1 MSSRSPL
8 HAPRRLS
15 PLATVALFLAGLAAG
30 CASSPPAVTAP
41 ELIAITSHYAG
52 DPIGGPIVS
61 DTALELELNGDD
73 AVEVHGQLFVLSQ
86 MPIDGMEPLSEDI
99 RFIIGG
105 QGNDPLAPSSLVAPG
120 ARFTTG
126 ESATALAADIRRR
139 GPEEAVES
147 FALNG
152 LVVPGVTMVMAAVY
166 AEPIELLGYRPSERR
181 ISIHVWQED
190 VDSDS
195 LAVALIV
202 SDMVQVVEEGDVNAG
217 DESDLV
223 VRVVPR
229 RERLIL
235 DQPLKIDGAPL
246 LIAIPARFD
255 PEGRIANLVILEA
268 HSPET
273 KAGGGGTL
281 ATRMD
286 ALRAEVRDA
295 ALDGAGR
302 HQQLEIEER
311 LRQRRMKAIDA
322 LADSATRRAA
332 LVELG
337 GGSLAP
343 LSTELALM
351 GGDEILD
358 RLSSRLLAD
367 PAELQALAGD
377 PEAIA
382 WRLERE
388 VILLFTQ
395 ASLDDDLPVEYE
407 ALLLRYTGEAGRY
420 PGSIEDAL
428 IAATSLDEFY
438 GRIFEENYIA
448 LEDSRPSGRIRAFD
462 WLTANGIV
470 IPDFD
475 PLGSSRDRR
484 AALRAWA
491 KSTADAAAAHAAAG
505 EDGSS

>member
-1 MSSRSPL
+1 MSSRSQPP
-8 HAPRRLS
+8 APRRLS
-15 PLATVALFLAGLAAG
+15 PPATVALFLAALATA
-30 CASSPPAVTAP
+30 CASTPRAISAP

-61 DTALELELNGDD
+61 DIALELELNADD
-73 AVEVHGQLFVLSQ
+73 AIEVHGQLLVLSQ
-86 MPIDGMEPLSEDI
+86 MPVEGTVPLSEDI

-120 ARFTTG
+120 ARIAMG
-126 ESATALAADIRRR
+126 ESAAALAADIRRR
-139 GPEEAVES
+139 GPDEAVES
-147 FALNG
+147 FALTS
-152 LVVPGVTMVMAAVY
+152 LVAPGVTTVMAAVY
-166 AEPIELLGYRPSERR
+166 AQPIELLGYRPSERR
-181 ISIHVWQED
+181 LSIHIWQED
-190 VDSDS
+190 SEADS
-195 LAVALIV
+195 LAVALVV

-217 DESDLV
+217 DEGDLV
-223 VRVVPR
+223 VRAVPR

-235 DQPLKIDGAPL
+235 DQPLMIDGSPL
-246 LIAIPARFD
+246 LIAVPARFD
-255 PEGRIANLVILEA
+255 PEGQFANLVILEA
-268 HSPET
+268 RSVET
-273 KAGGGGTL
+273 KGGGEAAL
-281 ATRMD
+281 ATEME
-286 ALRAEVRDA
+286 ALRSEVRDA

-302 HQQLEIEER
+302 HQQLEVEER
-311 LRQRRMKAIDA
+311 LRQRRLKAVDA
-322 LADSATRRAA
+322 LADSVTRRAA

-343 LSTELALM
+343 LATELALM

-358 RLSSRLLAD
+358 RLTSRLLAD
-367 PAELQALAGD
+367 PVELQALAGD
-377 PEAIA
+377 PEALA
-382 WRLERE
+382 WRLERD

-475 PLGSSRDRR
+475 PLGSSRERR

-491 KSTADAAAAHAAAG
+491 KSTADAAAARAAAD
-505 EDGSS
+505 EEGSS